1 MAVVDERLIAM
12 VRRQL
17 EERRRALDG
26 GARHVGWKLGMG
38 ERESIGGHIVVGHI
52 TSKTVLKSGST
63 FVAETGAEVYVDAE
77 ASVELA
83 GPEEIAA
90 YGVALEIVDL
100 APLPDE
106 PESVVVSNVFHCAV
120 AFGPLNRSEPVGTTV
135 SLRVN
140 GAERACGPWPG
151 DLRERIAAAG
161 EILDAAGEQLRPG
174 DRIITGPIVQVPLRL
189 KDRVAAVIGDD
200 AAVTLEIA

>member
-17 EERRRALDG
+17 AERQHALDG

-38 ERESIGGHIVVGHI
+38 ERESVGGHIAVGHI
-52 TSKTVLKSGST
+52 TSKTVLESGSA
-63 FVAETGAEVYVDAE
+63 FAAEPGAEIYADVE

-83 GPEEIAA
+83 GPEDIAA

-120 AFGPLNRSEPVGTTV
+120 AFGPLTPGEPLGTMV

-140 GAERACGPWPG
+140 GAERASGWWPN

-161 EILDAAGEQLRPG
+161 EILDAAGEQLRTG
-174 DRIITGPIVQVPLRL
+174 DRIITGSIVQVALGPG
-189 KDRVAAVIGDD
+189 DRVAAVIGED
-200 AAVTLEIA
+200 AAVTLQIA